1 MGLRAINEFGPKRL
15 VRSKRVSRKL
25 SGKHTKLS
33 FTGNG

>member
-25 SGKHTKLS
+25 GGKLAKLS